1 MRVAFLGLGRIGAVM
16 AANIVAG
23 GHTVT
28 VWNRSPGRARDL
40 VDAGARE
47 GEDVTDTVRDAD
59 AVMLSLFDATSVHD
73 ILGDVILAARPG
85 TLVINLTTV
94 GAADARDIASAAVV
108 AGMRYLDAPVVG
120 SVAPAR
126 QGKLLILVGSS
137 NTDAAAAAPLL
148 DLLGTTRRT
157 GDVGTASALKVVA
170 NLALALA
177 TASLAEALRLG
188 DDQGLDHSLVLEILF
203 NGPPGQIAAYKREMI
218 TSGEFQPAAFTLEA
232 LRKDVR
238 LALDA
243 AHADLPLTATTD
255 QIIQHLL
262 EAGHAG
268 DDFAVLASPRAH
280 AAARR
285 ATP

>member
-1 MRVAFLGLGRIGAVM
+1 MRVAFLGLGRIGAAM

-23 GHTVT
+23 GHAVT

-47 GEDVTDTVRDAD
+47 GEDIADAVGD
-59 AVMLSLFDATSVHD
+59 AEAVMLSLFDATSVHD
-73 ILGDVILAARPG
+73 ILGDVIIAARPG

-94 GAADARDIASAAVV
+94 GAADARDIGSAAVV
-108 AGMRYLDAPVVG
+108 AGLRYLDAPVVG

-126 QGKLLILVGSS
+126 QGKLRILVGSS

-170 NLALALA
+170 NLGLALA

-188 DDQGLDHSLVLEILF
+188 DDQGLDHALVLEVLLG
-203 NGPPGQIAAYKREMI
+203 GPLGQIAAYKRDMI

-232 LRKDVR
+232 LRKDVL

-243 AHADLPLTATTD
+243 AHDDLPLTTATE
-255 QIIQHLL
+255 QIIGHLVG
-262 EAGHAG
+262 AGHAD

-280 AAARR
+280 TAARR
-285 ATP
+285 AAS